1 MADFTVQ
8 ISKDLREKLAQ
19 TAQHQG
25 MSIDAFV
32 QLCLSSVVEKK
43 RDSMFSDTAIF
54 SGDTPDDLAENHDDY
69 LYGDRS

>member
-8 ISKDLREKLAQ
+8 ISDDLREKIAQ

-32 QLCLSSVVEKK
+32 QLCLSSIVDMKK
-43 RDSMFSDTAIF
+43 DTLFSDTAVF
-54 SGDTPDDLAENHDDY
+54 SGDTPDDLSENHDDY

>member
-8 ISKDLREKLAQ
+8 IPDDLHEKIVQA
-19 TAQHQG
+19 AQHQG

-32 QLCLSSVVEKK
+32 QLCLSSVVKTKE
-43 RDSMFSDTAIF
+43 DSLFSDLTVYTDDAP
-54 SGDTPDDLAENHDDY
+54 SDLAEKHDDY